1 MLYAIIGKPG
11 EGKSYFSVTKIY
23 EFQQLNLE
31 NIKKNVPIF
40 AENRTL
46 LEERDLLEKDYTFTY
61 EIGNELFTKTCS
73 HSYFDKL
80 EDGEQFEYYFEYYF
94 FYNKYIEQ
102 IYTEEQLKLTAI
114 LPVRQLY
121 SNINGLKIDGVLPF
135 PDLDW
140 IVTPW
145 GSDHFIDEVRDC
157 PPYNW
162 DGRKYSEHRLVKGMS
177 KVRHTDKN
185 VFLITQDSED
195 LNYSL
200 RKLVDKLYFVKRPPQ
215 KVQACGIYVFDKY
228 LSDPRAA
235 ADSTRDP
242 KKYIEHFILPYRKK
256 FQRMYVSASSH
267 SSMKF
272 NMSWKVFGYI
282 FLFLMIIV
290 ITVVG
295 VTKIPIFSYAVS
307 AFKQMT
313 GQESSALDQLK
324 TGGKPAEQPKNSEP
338 SDHEQAA
345 SQPTSNMQNTTG
357 ESRNQQF
364 EYDVNRPYDFNP
376 PVLYELQQRP
386 RLAGCI
392 ASKSSCSCYT
402 QQATKIYMSQKDC
415 RRYVSGDRPFD
426 YFTREQDRQ
435 FAQMPSQIQPMS
447 QNQTAPSDFDAK
459 YHQFR
464 EENNRANNVVY
475 ETSSL
480 SSRPINAANAM

>member
-23 EFQQLNLE
+23 EFQQINLE

-40 AENRTL
+40 EENRKL
-46 LEERDLLEKDYTFTY
+46 LEERDLLTKDYTFTY
-61 EIGNELFTKTCS
+61 EIGNEKFEKTCN

-80 EDGEQFEYYFEYYF
+80 EDGEQFEHYFEYYF

-102 IYTEEQLKLTAI
+102 IYKEEELKLTAI

-140 IVTPW
+140 ISTPW

-162 DGRKYSEHRLVKGMS
+162 DGRKYSEHRLIKGMS

-215 KVQACGIYVFDKY
+215 KVQACGIYVFDQY
-228 LSDPRAA
+228 LSNPRAA
-235 ADSTRDP
+235 ADSQRDP
-242 KKYIEHFILPYRKK
+242 KKYVEHFVLPYRKK

-272 NMSWKVFGYI
+272 NISWKVFGYI
-282 FLFLMIIV
+282 FLFLMIILIV
-290 ITVVG
+290 VVG

-324 TGGKPAEQPKNSEP
+324 TGGQPSAQSKTDTPP
-338 SDHEQAA
+338 SDQENAA
-345 SQPTSNMQNTTG
+345 SQPTNAHPVATG
-357 ESRNQQF
+357 DNKVQQY
-364 EYDVNRPYDFNP
+364 EYDVSRPYDFNP
-376 PVLYELQQRP
+376 PVMYEIQQRP

-402 QQATKIYMSQKDC
+402 QQATKIDMSQKDC

-426 YFTREQDRQ
+426 YFTKEQERR
-435 FAQMPSQIQPMS
+435 FAPMPSQSQPMM
-447 QNQTAPSDFDAK
+447 QNQRSVSDFDREYLAK
-459 YHQFR
+459 V
-464 EENNRANNVVY
+464 EEARRQG
-475 ETSSL
+475 L
-480 SSRPINAANAM
+480 M

>member
-11 EGKSYFSVTKIY
+11 EGKSYYAVTKIY
-23 EFQQLNLE
+23 DLQQINLE

-40 AENRTL
+40 DENRTL
-46 LEERDLLEKDYTFTY
+46 LEERDLLSKDYTFTY
-61 EIGNELFTKTCS
+61 EIGNEKFTKTCN

-80 EDGEQFEYYFEYYF
+80 EDGVQFEDYFEYYF

-121 SNINGLKIDGVLPF
+121 ANINGLKIDGVLPF

-140 IVTPW
+140 IRTPW

-242 KKYIEHFILPYRKK
+242 KKYIEHIYLPYRKK

-272 NMSWKVFGYI
+272 NISWKVFGYI
-282 FLFLMIIV
+282 LLFVAIV
-290 ITVVG
+290 LITVVG
-295 VTKIPIFSYAVS
+295 VTKIPIFSYAVT
-307 AFKQMT
+307 AIKQMT
-313 GQESSALDQLK
+313 GQETNALDQLK
-324 TGGKPAEQPKNSEP
+324 TGVKPTESQKTDNVPLDQER
-338 SDHEQAA
+338 AA
-345 SQPTSNMQNTTG
+345 SQPLGTQYAAAG
-357 ESRNQQF
+357 ENKTQQF
-364 EYDVNRPYDFNP
+364 EYDVSKPYDFNP
-376 PVLYELQQRP
+376 PVMYELQQRP

-402 QQATKIYMSQKDC
+402 QQATKIDMSQKDC

-426 YFTREQDRQ
+426 YFAKEQQRQ
-435 FAQMPSQIQPMS
+435 FAPMPSQSQPMM
-447 QNQTAPSDFDAK
+447 QNQRSVNDFDAEYIAK
-459 YHQFR
+459 VQEAR
-464 EENNRANNVVY
+464 RQG
-475 ETSSL
+475 L
-480 SSRPINAANAM
+480 I